1 MEDSSFSSRRARSL
15 PRGKRADDGGERGR
29 DRAVGESEKG
39 RFPDGNSRGARGVY
53 VQPMA
58 VSMVRGKARR
68 TVAADLRVA
77 DLATFLCV
85 HRCASVTG
93 AARALG
99 TSASQV
105 SKTVAR
111 LETQLQVQL
120 LSRGS
125 HGVALT
131 DRALRMLPR
140 FEQVVADVE
149 HIAEVEPDTGRAL
162 TLAAPSWM
170 VELFLPSMAAALP
183 ELRFCGLELPPAMI
197 RAQSTDNFFDLA
209 LTAGGAELAVAWHRT
224 VVGELRLALFARPAL
239 AERLGAPPVDASQL
253 LELPFITPVYNVH
266 GRFVEADDD
275 CPLGRAERRQGQKV
289 QTIRVALAVAAEI
302 DQLVFGPV
310 AGARAAIDAGRIVEV
325 PVRGWHAREPLVLSC
340 KPLRVRKHEHDRLVQ
355 SVAARL
361 RELDG
366 G

>member
-1 MEDSSFSSRRARSL
+1 M
-15 PRGKRADDGGERGR
+15 
-29 DRAVGESEKG
+29 
-39 RFPDGNSRGARGVY
+39 
-53 VQPMA
+53 
-58 VSMVRGKARR
+58 RGKARR
-68 TVAADLRVA
+68 ALATDLRVG

-111 LETQLQVQL
+111 LEKQLQLEL
-120 LSRGS
+120 LSRSS

-131 DRALRMLPR
+131 ECALRMLPR
-140 FEQVVADVE
+140 FEQVVAELE
-149 HIAEVEPDTGRAL
+149 HIAELEPEAGRAL

-170 VELFLPSMAAALP
+170 VELFLPAIVAALP

-197 RAQSTDNFFDLA
+197 RAHSTDNFFDLA
-209 LTAGGAELAVAWHRT
+209 LAAGGAELAPAWHRT
-224 VVGELRLALFARPAL
+224 VVGEVRLALFARPAL
-239 AERLGAPPVDASQL
+239 AERLGALPVDARQL

-275 CPLGRAERRQGQKV
+275 CPLGRGERRQGQKV
-289 QTIRVALAVAAEI
+289 QTMRVAVAVAAEI
-302 DQLVFGPV
+302 DQLVFGPAV
-310 AGARAAIDAGRIVEV
+310 SARAAIAAGRIVEV
-325 PVRGWHAREPLVLSC
+325 PVRGWHASEPLVVSC
-340 KPLRVRKHEHDRLVQ
+340 NPQRVRKHEHDRLVH
-355 SVAARL
+355 SVAATV